1 VVLHLKIE
9 FDFSPPLT
17 RLIFSPPV
25 LVSLIRGE
33 CISSGLRNMVRID
46 IDEIDYMMLVKSLDS
61 PIM

>member
-1 VVLHLKIE
+1 VVTHLKFE

-17 RLIFSPPV
+17 RLVFSPPI

-33 CISSGLRNMVRID
+33 CISSRLGHMVRMD
-46 IDEIDYMMLVKSLDS
+46 MDEIDYMMLVKSLDS

>member
-1 VVLHLKIE
+1 MKIE

-25 LVSLIRGE
+25 LVSPIHGE
-33 CISSGLRNMVRID
+33 CISSGLGNMVRID
-46 IDEIDYMMLVKSLDS
+46 MDEIDYMMLVKSLDS